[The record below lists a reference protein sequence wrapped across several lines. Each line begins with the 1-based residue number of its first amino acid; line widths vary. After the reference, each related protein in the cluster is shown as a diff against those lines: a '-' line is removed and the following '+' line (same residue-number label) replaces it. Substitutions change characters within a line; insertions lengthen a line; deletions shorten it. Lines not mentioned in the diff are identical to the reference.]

1 VPLIFRTLQDF
12 RAAHPARGRGPE
24 VDYGR
29 PWLTGRFG
37 PAYRAAWLP
46 ATGELVAVRLG
57 PESAGGGGV
66 EILAHVPDRGLL
78 EEMLRG
84 WRAACGTFDS
94 MRWLRAR
101 IARAHPLK
109 RRHGWAL
116 AA

>member
-1 VPLIFRTLQDF
+1 VPLAFPTLEDF
-12 RAAHPARGRGPE
+12 RVAYPARAGGPE
-24 VDYGR
+24 VGYGS

-46 ATGELVAVRLG
+46 RTGELFAVRLG
-57 PESAGGGGV
+57 PEDAGGGRV
-66 EILAHVPDRGLL
+66 EILAHVPDQALL

-84 WRAACGTFDS
+84 WHAACGTFDS
-94 MRWLRAR
+94 MRWLRSR
-101 IARAHPLK
+101 VARAHPLK

>member
-1 VPLIFRTLQDF
+1 VPLAFATLRDF
-12 RAAHPARGRGPE
+12 RGAHPARGRGPE
-24 VDYGR
+24 VDYGA

-37 PAYRAAWLP
+37 PAYRVAWLP
-46 ATGELVAVRLG
+46 ATGELFAVRVG
-57 PESAGGGGV
+57 PDPAGGV
-66 EILAHVPDRGLL
+66 EILAHVPDGALL

-84 WRAACGTFDS
+84 WRDACGTFDS

-101 IARAHPLK
+101 VARAHPLK

>member
-1 VPLIFRTLQDF
+1 VPLAFPTLEDF
-12 RAAHPARGRGPE
+12 RAAHPARAHGPE
-24 VDYGR
+24 VGYGA

-46 ATGELVAVRLG
+46 RTGELFAVRLG
-57 PESAGGGGV
+57 PEPAGDSRV
-66 EILAHVPDRGLL
+66 ELLAHVPDRALL

-94 MRWLRAR
+94 MRWLRSR
-101 IARAHPLK
+101 LARAHPLK